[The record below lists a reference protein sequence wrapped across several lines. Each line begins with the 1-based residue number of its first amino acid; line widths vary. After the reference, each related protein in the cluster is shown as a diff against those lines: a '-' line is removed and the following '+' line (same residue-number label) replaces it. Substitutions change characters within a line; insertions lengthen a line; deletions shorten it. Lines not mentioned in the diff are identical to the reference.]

1 MNVLRKLYAWF
12 EYPHRFAAV
21 RDVLRRP
28 GCVILD
34 VGCGNHSPSLTR
46 RYFPHCRYEGL
57 DRGRWNR
64 DEADDAAMDR
74 FFAVDLD
81 GPDALAE
88 VPNAYYDVIF
98 CSHVL
103 EHVARPG
110 EVFSRLLTKLRPS
123 GVIYVEVPSPRS
135 VRFPPA
141 RHGWLGIKG
150 CLNFWDDPTHRSL
163 VRVEE
168 LVERARTQGLLI
180 RRYGKRRL
188 WRRIL
193 LLPLYMLAG
202 IVLRGYVPAS
212 VVWDAVGFA
221 DYLVAERPAVSPAVP
236 APHFDGSAK
245 CRARTSS
252 GPSVPRPHAC

>member
-1 MNVLRKLYAWF
+1 MNALRKLYAWF

-21 RDVLRRP
+21 REVLHRP

-46 RYFPHCRYEGL
+46 RYFPDCRYEGL
-57 DRGRWNR
+57 DRQRWNH

-74 FFAVDLD
+74 FFALDLD
-81 GPDALAE
+81 EPEALADL
-88 VPNAYYDVIF
+88 PNAYYDVIF

-103 EHVARPG
+103 EHLVRPV
-110 EVFSRLLTKLRPS
+110 EVFCQLLTKLRPS

-141 RHGWLGIKG
+141 RHGWWGIKG

-163 VRVEE
+163 VSVKE
-168 LVERARTQGLLI
+168 LAEQVQACGLTI

-188 WRRIL
+188 WRRIF

-202 IVLRGYVPAS
+202 IVLRGYIPAS

-221 DYLVAERPAVSPAVP
+221 DYLVAELPPIPSAVP
-236 APHFDGSAK
+236 APHFGNSGRGAL
-245 CRARTSS
+245 RAFTGSS
-252 GPSVPRPHAC
+252 GALSNPR